1 MNDSSSFRRF
11 DRRLIFVSDDVVPDL
26 LADLDH
32 FGLQVDRLQQLVHG
46 LGAHAGIELVAVLLD
61 RLEVH
66 LVGQQ
71 LAALQLRS
79 CPDR

>member
-11 DRRLIFVSDDVVPDL
+11 DRRLILVSEFVPRISSRTFSTSAVRSSD
-26 LADLDH
+26 
-32 FGLQVDRLQQLVHG
+32 LQQLVHG
-46 LGAHAGIELVAVLLD
+46 LGAHARVELIAVLLD
-61 RLEVH
+61 RLEIH

-79 CPDR
+79 CPAR